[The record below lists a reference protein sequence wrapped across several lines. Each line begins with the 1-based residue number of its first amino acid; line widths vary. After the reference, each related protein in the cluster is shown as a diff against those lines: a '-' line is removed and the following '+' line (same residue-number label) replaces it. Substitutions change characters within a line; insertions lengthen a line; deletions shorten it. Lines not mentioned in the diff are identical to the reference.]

1 MRQTISKMTFII
13 ICLFVN
19 IKCIKQIREKS
30 VFKLRGYDCS
40 RPKSLVSYKK
50 SEWCLPIIDSK
61 KTRNDENI
69 ENVILAQ
76 KFVTQK
82 LKAIKCT
89 KKSFEV
95 LNILR
100 KLFPY
105 EVF

>member
-1 MRQTISKMTFII
+1 MRQTILKTTFII
-13 ICLFVN
+13 ICLFAN
-19 IKCIKQIREKS
+19 IKCIKQIRKKS
-30 VFKLRGYDCS
+30 VYKLRGYDCS
-40 RPKSLVSYKK
+40 KPKSLVSYRKV
-50 SEWCLPIIDSK
+50 EWCIPNTGTHHSGD
-61 KTRNDENI
+61 DENI

-95 LNILR
+95 FNILW
-100 KLFPY
+100 KLFSH